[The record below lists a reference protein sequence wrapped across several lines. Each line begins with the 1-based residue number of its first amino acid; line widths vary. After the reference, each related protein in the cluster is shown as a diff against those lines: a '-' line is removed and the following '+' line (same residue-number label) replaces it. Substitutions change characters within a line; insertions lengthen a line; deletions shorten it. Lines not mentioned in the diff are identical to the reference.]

1 VDDYDIFFATQRLE
15 SKDTSG
21 DKILARKP
29 VAAVYDRRT
38 LPSESNS
45 VSPSEA
51 TDAHRAPLQRELLRD
66 THGHYV
72 VQHDLFNHEGLTRD
86 GIAEAFAEFGA
97 KEHLSFF

>member
-1 VDDYDIFFATQRLE
+1 MDDYEIFFATQRLE

-21 DKILARKP
+21 DKIIARNGGG
-29 VAAVYDRRT
+29 R
-38 LPSESNS
+38 
-45 VSPSEA
+45 
-51 TDAHRAPLQRELLRD
+51 LLRD

-97 KEHLSFF
+97 KEQLSFF